1 MTERD
6 FDQFELFTL
15 LGDTRVVMD
24 AAQERLVKPARAK
37 NREDKRSELGQQKTG
52 FASPKWGAKAK
63 AVRLRTYRGQS
74 QPKAP
79 RRQ

>member
-1 MTERD
+1 MTDRD
-6 FDQFELFTL
+6 FEQFELWTL
-15 LGDTRVVMD
+15 LGDTNVVTD
-24 AAQERLVKPARAK
+24 VTGERLIKPARADS
-37 NREDKRSELGQQKTG
+37 REDKRSELGQQKTR

-74 QPKAP
+74 QPKGP